1 MKRYR
6 ALGAA
11 LLLALLALCWSMLHQ
26 NPIIVLKREGGTPE
40 ARRGAEIL
48 AAIRAT
54 EARGLFS
61 DQTST
66 STVVSYSE
74 RGGGSQVT
82 FSRHLSDEMSRYN
95 ETPDSLLCTVVFDA
109 KGGDAPSGGKNDLAH
124 AVWTGWRSLI
134 EPAPLSSNAHEDI
147 HKDVQYAVDVGRD
160 EKGYIMTIWDW
171 PARPGG
177 HTIIHVSPDFRVTG
191 ITPGA

>member
-1 MKRYR
+1 MQRYR

-11 LLLALLALCWSMLHQ
+11 VLLLSLLALCWSMLHQ
-26 NPIIVLKREGGTPE
+26 NPIIVMKREGGTPE
-40 ARRGAEIL
+40 ARRGTEIL

-66 STVVSYSE
+66 STIVSYSE

-109 KGGDAPSGGKNDLAH
+109 KGGGTPYGGTNDLSRAT
-124 AVWTGWRSLI
+124 WTAYRSLSKRGGI
-134 EPAPLSSNAHEDI
+134 PPESSVDI
-147 HKDVQYAVDVGRD
+147 HKSESEY
-160 EKGYIMTIWDW
+160 YMTIWDW

-177 HTIIHVSPDFRVTG
+177 HTIIRVSPDFRV
-191 ITPGA
+191 IDIIPGA